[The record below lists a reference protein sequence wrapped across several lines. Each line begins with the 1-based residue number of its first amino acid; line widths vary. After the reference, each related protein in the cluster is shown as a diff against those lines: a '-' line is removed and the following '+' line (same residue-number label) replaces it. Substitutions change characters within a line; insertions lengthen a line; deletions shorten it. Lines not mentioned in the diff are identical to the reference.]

1 MKTTDNVLKISYST
15 LPGLPI
21 PWNTAELYEEAA
33 RLGFDGIKGDVT
45 PTRDGRLIMCHDS
58 YFALTEQGRVIE
70 PGDGKGVGRRWI
82 SHMSAAQCKA
92 LEYANEAA
100 KKNLGYYAHVS
111 ELEDLIRICKR
122 YGKLAYITV
131 RDKQIDLC
139 VDEVYRLLEK
149 YEMKDQCIINSFS
162 FETLSAMRKRN
173 ASIRLS
179 LVFGPHKCLT
189 RLHVNR
195 ALALGNCAVCVFWT
209 RDELMA
215 GGLLKKSKAAMAYA
229 SEKGVPL
236 HLAHA
241 WDEESYRFALVQGFC
256 GFQCT
261 CTEIL

>member
-58 YFALTEQGRVIE
+58 FFSMTEEGYALE
-70 PGDGKGVGRRWI
+70 PGDVGAYKKRIYLMR
-82 SHMSAAQCKA
+82 AEECKA

-100 KKNLGYYAHVS
+100 MAHLGYRAKVA
-111 ELEDLIRICKR
+111 ELEDLIRICKK
-122 YGKLAYITV
+122 YGKIAYITV
-131 RDKQIDLC
+131 RDRRIESC

-189 RLHVNR
+189 RLHVKC